1 MRDSSEARRVI
12 PSSSA
17 PAMLHPDSMN
27 AETASLP
34 GNRRN
39 PLDVFTSM
47 FRRRSLR
54 PAGGPSMTQSSDR
67 IWELLSTSPV
77 RVRNLEQDMEAL
89 RQSRHDN
96 PYLQQQMERFSIQDE
111 PVADERQLLFPPDDI
126 SDLHKHLIRSPPPQ
140 FPQDVAHFV
149 FPGSPPARGRDHDGT
164 RDAGPLRAL
173 QHRADAPGATGNA
186 RPDVQLPGGRRAPR
200 LGPRRGHY
208 PVKGGGAPSGC
219 SATLKRSPV
228 SRARADPWAQRPLL
242 WRPSD
247 VLRTGRPF
255 ISKQLSRV
263 AHSRNGS
270 GTGRNVFENSAAE
283 RLRAPLL

>member
-1 MRDSSEARRVI
+1 MQDENFPSQRPTHVDDNTTRTAPLVPAVEGDRFLQNANMQDPTEARRAI
-12 PSSSA
+12 PSTSA
-17 PAMLHPDSMN
+17 PAMLQPDSMN

-34 GNRRN
+34 GSRRN

-111 PVADERQLLFPPDDI
+111 PAAADERQLLFPPDDFR
-126 SDLHKHLIRSPPPQ
+126 DLHKHLIRSPPPQ

-149 FPGSPPARGRDHDGT
+149 FPGSPP
-164 RDAGPLRAL
+164 
-173 QHRADAPGATGNA
+173 
-186 RPDVQLPGGRRAPR
+186 
-200 LGPRRGHY
+200 
-208 PVKGGGAPSGC
+208 
-219 SATLKRSPV
+219 PV
-228 SRARADPWAQRPLL
+228 SA
-242 WRPSD
+242 
-247 VLRTGRPF
+247 VGR
-255 ISKQLSRV
+255 SGVMTCTSQLSILASFEPGESV
-263 AHSRNGS
+263 SRGYQ
-270 GTGRNVFENSAAE
+270 
-283 RLRAPLL
+283 L

>member
-1 MRDSSEARRVI
+1 MRAPSPVGCLSGVRLRSVSERR
-12 PSSSA
+12 PRSQ
-17 PAMLHPDSMN
+17 AMLQPDSMN

-34 GNRRN
+34 GSRRN

-111 PVADERQLLFPPDDI
+111 PAAADERQLLFPPDDFR
-126 SDLHKHLIRSPPPQ
+126 DLHKHLIRSPPPQ

-149 FPGSPPARGRDHDGT
+149 FPGSPPPEDETMMEPEMLGHPGPCSTEPTRQVPQET
-164 RDAGPLRAL
+164 RDQMSSSYPADDV
-173 QHRADAPGATGNA
+173 HRG
-186 RPDVQLPGGRRAPR
+186 L
-200 LGPRRGHY
+200 
-208 PVKGGGAPSGC
+208 
-219 SATLKRSPV
+219 
-228 SRARADPWAQRPLL
+228 ARA
-242 WRPSD
+242 
-247 VLRTGRPF
+247 
-255 ISKQLSRV
+255 
-263 AHSRNGS
+263 
-270 GTGRNVFENSAAE
+270 AATT
-283 RLRAPLL
+283 R

>member
-1 MRDSSEARRVI
+1 MRAPSPVGCLSGVRLRSVSERR
-12 PSSSA
+12 SQ
-17 PAMLHPDSMN
+17 AMLQPDSMN

-111 PVADERQLLFPPDDI
+111 PAAAADERQLLFPPDDI

-149 FPGSPPARGRDHDGT
+149 FPGSPPPEDETMMEAEMLGHPGPYSTEPMRQVPQET
-164 RDAGPLRAL
+164 RDQMSSYQADDV
-173 QHRADAPGATGNA
+173 HRG
-186 RPDVQLPGGRRAPR
+186 L
-200 LGPRRGHY
+200 
-208 PVKGGGAPSGC
+208 
-219 SATLKRSPV
+219 
-228 SRARADPWAQRPLL
+228 ARA
-242 WRPSD
+242 
-247 VLRTGRPF
+247 
-255 ISKQLSRV
+255 
-263 AHSRNGS
+263 
-270 GTGRNVFENSAAE
+270 AATT
-283 RLRAPLL
+283 R

>member
-1 MRDSSEARRVI
+1 MSRSAGCSAGEAETRPLMRAPSPVGCLSGVRLRSVSERR
-12 PSSSA
+12 SQ
-17 PAMLHPDSMN
+17 AMLQPDSMN
-27 AETASLP
+27 AETTSLP

-111 PVADERQLLFPPDDI
+111 PAADERQLLFPPDDI

-149 FPGSPPARGRDHDGT
+149 FPGSPPPEDETMMEPEMLGHAGPYSTETMRQVPQETRDHQMSSYQAD
-164 RDAGPLRAL
+164 DV
-173 QHRADAPGATGNA
+173 HRG
-186 RPDVQLPGGRRAPR
+186 L
-200 LGPRRGHY
+200 
-208 PVKGGGAPSGC
+208 
-219 SATLKRSPV
+219 
-228 SRARADPWAQRPLL
+228 ARA
-242 WRPSD
+242 
-247 VLRTGRPF
+247 
-255 ISKQLSRV
+255 
-263 AHSRNGS
+263 
-270 GTGRNVFENSAAE
+270 AAAT
-283 RLRAPLL
+283 R